1 MLPSTNAIDQYCISE
16 LVYVY
21 MEILVQDIFSKS
33 N

>member
-1 MLPSTNAIDQYCISE
+1 MLPSPNATDQFYISE

-21 MEILVQDIFSKS
+21 MEILVQDIFGKS